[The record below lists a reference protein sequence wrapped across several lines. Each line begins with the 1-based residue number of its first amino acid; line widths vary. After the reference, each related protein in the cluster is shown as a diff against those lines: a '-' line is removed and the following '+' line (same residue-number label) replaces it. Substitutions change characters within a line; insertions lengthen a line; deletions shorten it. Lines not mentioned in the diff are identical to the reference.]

1 MQMMILYDVLVIW
14 QQYNFLITTD
24 VMILDSQFRGCLHG
38 GEQTILV
45 GIYPASHLNSL

>member
-24 VMILDSQFRGCLHG
+24 VMILDSQFRVCLHG
-38 GEQTILV
+38 GEPAILV
-45 GIYPASHLNSL
+45 GIYSASHLNYL